1 MFHSTIVNLKTPQI
15 NFKRKKS
22 SPRQTG
28 EEKVKLQNNTNSKL
42 DELLFG
48 TNIND
53 LTKNSA
59 IDDFLIET
67 DDMQKK
73 LDANFELEIAN
84 IDKKTAHL
92 SGSSSLVQG

>member
-15 NFKRKKS
+15 NFQRKKS
-22 SPRQTG
+22 SPRQTEG
-28 EEKVKLQNNTNSKL
+28 VKGKLQNDTNSKL

-48 TNIND
+48 TNMNA
-53 LTKNSA
+53 LTKNTA

-67 DDMQKK
+67 DEMEKK

-92 SGSSSLVQG
+92 SGSSSLVPS